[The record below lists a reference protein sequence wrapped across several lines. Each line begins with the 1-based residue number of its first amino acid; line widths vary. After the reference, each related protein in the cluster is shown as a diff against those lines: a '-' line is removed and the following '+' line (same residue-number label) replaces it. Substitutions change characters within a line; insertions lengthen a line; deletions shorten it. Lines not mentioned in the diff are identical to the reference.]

1 MKCHTYILKDHE
13 EEVLIYAHE
22 RNKIVED
29 IENIVNTSSIEI
41 IGNYNEEKVIINPID
56 VTCFISESNKVYALI
71 KDKKYQIKYR
81 LYQLEELNINNS
93 FIKINQSCYANIK
106 MIKKFESTFSGA
118 LKVIFNNGY
127 VDYISRRELKNVKE
141 RMGL

>member
-41 IGNYNEEKVIINPID
+41 IGSYNEEKVIINPID